1 MSVEIALEQTEEL
14 IRNWKEQIVF
24 TQECHR
30 ILNLKL
36 LRYFCVYPVA

>member
-14 IRNWKEQIVF
+14 IRNCKEQIEF
-24 TQECHR
+24 AQECQR

-36 LRYFCVYPVA
+36 LRYFWVYPVA